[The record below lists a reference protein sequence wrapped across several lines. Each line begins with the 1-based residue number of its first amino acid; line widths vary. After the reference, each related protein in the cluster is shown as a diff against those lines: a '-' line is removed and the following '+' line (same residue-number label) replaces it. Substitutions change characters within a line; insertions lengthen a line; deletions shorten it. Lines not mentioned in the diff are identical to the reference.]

1 MGLDGNDEYLT
12 QRERND
18 GNTKERKRYQGRYQ
32 GSPPASQPRSN
43 PPRQARRQRADQ
55 DEPDQRSDGGFEKG
69 RKPMNC
75 KEMVEAMEAQ
85 GLWSTPGGKTPH
97 ATLYASI
104 LRDIAR
110 GDKRGSPR
118 STEANSSWRKRTPT
132 IPQRFAQEAA

>member
-1 MGLDGNDEYLT
+1 MATRKNAT
-12 QRERND
+12 A
-18 GNTKERKRYQGRYQ
+18 TKAATKKSASKQP
-32 GSPPASQPRSN
+32 SNHPASASKTPTAPTKMSQIN
-43 PPRQARRQRADQ
+43 AAIAVL
-55 DEPDQRSDGGFEKG
+55 KKA

-110 GDKRGSPR
+110 GAES
-118 STEANSSWRKRTPT
+118 
-132 IPQRFAQEAA
+132 RFAKVDRGQFKLA